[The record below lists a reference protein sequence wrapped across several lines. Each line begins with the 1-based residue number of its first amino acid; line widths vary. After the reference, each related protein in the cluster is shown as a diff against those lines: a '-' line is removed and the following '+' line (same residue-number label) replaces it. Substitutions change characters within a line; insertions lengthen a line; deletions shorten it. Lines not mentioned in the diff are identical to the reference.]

1 MPSLGKHDALAWR
14 DIREIDDI
22 EIARKVHEYRVD
34 TSKGVLQ
41 FDPTSKDRMYMILQT
56 INGGGT
62 VDWQMADNSTV
73 TLDYESMSALIAEAE
88 SLVGPK
94 LIRAHDYA
102 QKLKTRFK
110 IGGRVTQREV
120 SAENWV

>member
-41 FDPTSKDRMYMILQT
+41 FDPTSKDRMYMISVSYTHL
-56 INGGGT
+56 
-62 VDWQMADNSTV
+62 
-73 TLDYESMSALIAEAE
+73 TLPTKA
-88 SLVGPK
+88 
-94 LIRAHDYA
+94 
-102 QKLKTRFK
+102 
-110 IGGRVTQREV
+110 
-120 SAENWV
+120 

>member
-14 DIREIDDI
+14 EIREIDDI

-41 FDPTSKDRMYMILQT
+41 FDPTSKDRMYMVLQT

-102 QKLKTRFK
+102 QTLKTRFK
-110 IGGRVTQREV
+110 IGGRVTQRDV
-120 SAENWV
+120 APENWV

>member
-14 DIREIDDI
+14 EIREIDDI

-102 QKLKTRFK
+102 QTLKTRFK

>member
-14 DIREIDDI
+14 EIREIDDI

-41 FDPTSKDRMYMILQT
+41 FDPTSKDRMYMVLQT

-102 QKLKTRFK
+102 QTLKTRFK

-120 SAENWV
+120 APENWI

>member
-14 DIREIDDI
+14 EIREIDDI

-34 TSKGVLQ
+34 TSKGMLQ

-56 INGGGT
+56 INEGGT
-62 VDWQMADNSTV
+62 VDWKMADNSTV
-73 TLDYESMSALIAEAE
+73 TLNYESMSALIAEAE

-102 QKLKTRFK
+102 QTLKTRFK

-120 SAENWV
+120 APENWV